1 MTARSLLRFVLGAV
15 VGVVSSKALEI
26 NVMVPAG
33 LPVQELPKAVSGV
46 TRGGAGTQPMKL
58 VLKDAQGRLRSEARP
73 AVALLTSAA
82 WSPHDP
88 ARDGA
93 SEFEVFLGTARLLQG
108 HALAGF
114 VTVGNRYGALLP
126 ATEAALVRVVHMG
139 LPVVRLARDGDVGRS
154 PDDWFISAGALS
166 ANEAQRVLSSCLLE
180 LGVLPPAADP
190 ANPTAAETRALR
202 EKLVR
207 FQQAFD
213 RASAPLVAALHGVS
227 EAEAVAL
234 AL

>member
-1 MTARSLLRFVLGAV
+1 MVPTGFRADELPRTV
-15 VGVVSSKALEI
+15 VGLVRQGVSTQAVKIAL
-26 NVMVPAG
+26 AD
-33 LPVQELPKAVSGV
+33 KSGH
-46 TRGGAGTQPMKL
+46 
-58 VLKDAQGRLRSEARP
+58 LRAEARP
-73 AVALLTSAA
+73 AVAVLTTAA

-126 ATEAALVRVVHMG
+126 GTESALQRVVHMG

-154 PDDWFISAGALS
+154 PDDLFITAGPLS
-166 ANEAQRVLSSCLLE
+166 SNEAQRILSRCLLE
-180 LGVLPPAADP
+180 LGALPPAVDP
-190 ANPTAAETRALR
+190 SKPTTGEVRALR
-202 EKLVR
+202 AKLAEY
-207 FQQAFD
+207 QTAFD
-213 RASAPLVAALHGVS
+213 RAAAPRIAALHGVS